1 MFCNI
6 VQFVCNVNNFLGGS
20 IMFNKR
26 LRQMRMQRKLTQQ
39 NMADK
44 LGISL
49 NAYQKYEQAERSPS
63 LECLVAIADILD
75 TSTDYLLGR
84 DEFLKSVNIP
94 ITE

>member
-1 MFCNI
+1 
-6 VQFVCNVNNFLGGS
+6 
-20 IMFNKR
+20 MFNKR
-26 LRQMRMQRKLTQQ
+26 LREMRMQHKFTQQ

-63 LECLVAIADILD
+63 LDCLVTIADILN

-84 DEFLKSVNIP
+84 DDFLKSLGVSVD
-94 ITE
+94 EY